1 MTFILTFVEIR
12 FAQIC
17 EDPGFQARPQP
28 FFGLDPDYSP
38 SVLTRFRMTYAGD
51 RAPRLA
57 RKVGSGSGKRRNRIK
72 YPARPGLD

>member
-28 FFGLDPDYSP
+28 FLVWIRIILHRFWRAFG
-38 SVLTRFRMTYAGD
+38 
-51 RAPRLA
+51 
-57 RKVGSGSGKRRNRIK
+57 
-72 YPARPGLD
+72 